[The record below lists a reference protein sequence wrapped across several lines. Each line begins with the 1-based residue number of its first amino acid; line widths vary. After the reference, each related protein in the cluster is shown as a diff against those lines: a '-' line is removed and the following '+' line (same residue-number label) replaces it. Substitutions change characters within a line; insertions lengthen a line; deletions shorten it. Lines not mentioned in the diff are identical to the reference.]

1 VSSSDAGSSAAEV
14 WEPPRPALVAAAVFV
29 LAAMT
34 LCWPMLL
41 GQFLVSPA
49 SDQYGAGYA
58 FRSFG
63 AEYFRAHHQIP
74 EWNPYLFGGLP
85 FIAAQHGDV
94 FYPTAWLRWFMPV
107 DTAMNLGFALHIVL
121 AGCTMYALLRALRTG
136 WTGALV
142 GGLGYELSGIV
153 ASLVKPG
160 HDGKLFV
167 SALAPLALL
176 AILRAVRD
184 RRWSGYGLLALTVG
198 LCMLSPHYQM
208 TYYLLVACGIWTLWL
223 ALWDP
228 ARPEYLRR
236 RGPAWGAIGLS
247 FGAVLLGLAI
257 AAIQIVPFLAYV
269 PYSPRGSGG
278 PSTGWEYATAFS
290 MPPEEIVT
298 TILPQ
303 FNGVLQSYWGR
314 NFFKLHTEFLG
325 AAIVLLAGLGWGDR
339 ARRPLLW
346 VTGAIGALF
355 LLISFGGH
363 TPFYRLWYEVMPMMK
378 KVRAPGMAF
387 FLVALVVAMW
397 AAWGADRLLR
407 RDVPRRTLLI
417 GLGILGAIGLLGAT
431 GGLEPIATVL
441 AQAEQTDR
449 VLANAGALQVGS
461 LRLLVFVGL
470 MAAVTLPVVAGR
482 LKPFAG
488 SAALAVLVAADLWS
502 IDRLFFQFSPPAAE
516 LFRDDPIISR
526 LRQEKPPFRVLDIG
540 VYPGSYL
547 MADDVAQVLGHH
559 GNEVRF
565 YDELLGGKN
574 VWKNVGSPAVL
585 DLTATQFLILPG
597 EQELPGFHKVVGPVQ
612 TTPGGPGVLYQRD
625 STVPYARILPAAV
638 RVPEDQIVPAL
649 IDPRF
654 PHDRVALYPDTARVQ
669 VEAIRPGQPPAAA
682 AVLASVTQWEP
693 GRMRIALK
701 GSEPKPVFLLVSE
714 NWYPDWHATVDG
726 NPVPVRRGDFSFL
739 SVALP
744 SGAREVR
751 LEFGSADYRRGRII
765 TWLALLLTAGLL
777 VGPAIRNRGWR
788 AGG

>member
-1 VSSSDAGSSAAEV
+1 MSSSDPTIASESWA
-14 WEPPRPALVAAAVFV
+14 PPRPAIVAAAVFI
-29 LAAMT
+29 LAALT
-34 LCWPMLL
+34 LSWPMLS
-41 GQFLVSPA
+41 GQFLVNGQ
-49 SDQYGAGYA
+49 SDQYVAGYA

-63 AEYFRAHHQIP
+63 AQFFRAHHRIP

-94 FYPTAWLRWFMPV
+94 FYPTAWLRWVLPV
-107 DTAMNLGFALHIVL
+107 DTAINLGFAVHLVI

-167 SALAPLALL
+167 SALAPLAML
-176 AILRAVRD
+176 AILRAIRD

-228 ARPEYLRR
+228 GRPEYLRR
-236 RGPAWGAIGLS
+236 RPAAWGVIGLS
-247 FGAVLLGLAI
+247 FAAVLLGLGI

-290 MPPEEIVT
+290 MPPEEIVS

-303 FNGVLQSYWGR
+303 FNGVLESYWGR

-325 AAIVLLAGLGWGDR
+325 GAIVVLAGLGWGDR
-339 ARRPLLW
+339 TRRPLLW
-346 VTGAIGALF
+346 VTGVIGVLF

-387 FLVALVVAMW
+387 FLVALMVAMW
-397 AAWGADRLLR
+397 AGWGADRLLR
-407 RDVPRRTLLI
+407 REVPRRTLLI
-417 GLGILGAIGLLGAT
+417 WLGVLGGIALLGAT

-441 AQAEQTDR
+441 AQTEQTDR
-449 VLANAGALQVGS
+449 VLANADALQAGAI
-461 LRLLVFVGL
+461 RLLVFVAL
-470 MAAVTLPVVAGR
+470 TAAVILPVRDGR
-482 LKPFAG
+482 LKQPAAA
-488 SAALAVLVAADLWS
+488 AALVTLVIADLWS

-516 LFRDDPIISR
+516 LFRNDAIITR
-526 LRQEKPPFRVLDIG
+526 LRQEKPPFRVLDTG

-547 MADDVAQVLGHH
+547 MADDIAQVLGHH
-559 GNEVRF
+559 GNELRF

-574 VWKNVGSPAVL
+574 VWRNVANPAVI
-585 DLTATQFLILPG
+585 DLTATRFLILPS
-597 EQELPGFHKVVGPVQ
+597 EQELPGFHKLVGPVE
-612 TTPGGPGVLYQRD
+612 TTPGGPGVVYQRD
-625 STVPYARILPAAV
+625 SMVPYARVLPAAIKI
-638 RVPEDQIVPAL
+638 PEDQIIPAL

-654 PHDRVALYPDTARVQ
+654 PHDRVVIYPDSAQVT
-669 VEAIRPGQPPAAA
+669 VEAIRPGPAPAPAAIQ
-682 AVLASVTQWEP
+682 ASVAEWEP
-693 GRMRIALK
+693 GRMRITLT
-701 GSEPKPVFLLVSE
+701 GTEPKPTFLVVSE

-726 NPVPVRRGDFSFL
+726 KAVPVRRGDFAFL
-739 SVALP
+739 SVVLP

-751 LEFGSADYRRGRII
+751 FEFSSADYRRGRII
-765 TWLALLLTAGLL
+765 TWLALLLTAGLP
-777 VGPAIRNRGWR
+777 VAPAVRGWGRR
-788 AGG
+788 ADG